1 MHPPAQD
8 GLFHLYHGPGKGKTT
23 AAIGAVTRAAGHGMD
38 CRVVQFFKSDPD
50 RHAGEV
56 EAMRSF
62 ETVSVERY
70 PTAHIAEGRELTD
83 EEVGRLEDGLAD
95 AEAALGDGRDVDLV
109 VLDEVTAL
117 WSLEVVGA
125 DRLVGLLEGAAPG
138 TEVLCTGREAPNE
151 LVDAVHYCSYLGD
164 VKHPFRAGVDGRPGI
179 EW

>member
-1 MHPPAQD
+1 MDTPPRD

-38 CRVVQFFKSDPD
+38 CRVFQFFKGDPD

-62 ETVSVERY
+62 DTVSVERY
-70 PTAHIAEGRELTD
+70 PTAHVREGRELTG
-83 EEVGRLEDGLAD
+83 EERDRLEAGLAD
-95 AEAALGDGRDVDLV
+95 AEAALGDGETDVV

-117 WSLEVVGA
+117 WSLEVIEA
-125 DRLVGLLEGAAPG
+125 DRLVEALEGAAPEV
-138 TEVLCTGREAPNE
+138 EVLCTGREAPNE
-151 LVDAVHYCSYLGD
+151 LVDAVHYCSYVGD

>member
-1 MHPPAQD
+1 MDLSPRD

-23 AAIGAVTRAAGHGMD
+23 AALGAVARAAGHEMD
-38 CRVVQFFKSDPD
+38 CRVFQFFKGDPD

-56 EAMRSF
+56 AAMRSF
-62 ETVSVERY
+62 DTVSVDRY
-70 PTAHIAEGRELTD
+70 PTAHVREGRELTD
-83 EEVGRLEDGLAD
+83 EERDRLEGGLAD
-95 AEAALGDGRDVDLV
+95 AEAALGGGTDVV

-117 WSLEVVGA
+117 WSLEVVEA

-151 LVDAVHYCSYLGD
+151 LVDAVHYCSYVGD